1 MRAAGR
7 DRSSSLHVL
16 SDITFIMALQGRHY
30 LICREGKR
38 GTKRSRTWPR
48 PHATQQP
55 TLTPEAAFSATANG
69 LQVTETGQQYQA
81 PMSCFCVNMCVH
93 ASVNGHISI
102 YRPPQAHAAQP
113 PEPRTKARLLRSLG
127 ALLLP
132 GRGSLL
138 HCCAALAP
146 TPAWGPPSPCSTQ
159 GTSQWLTPGP
169 SQEKVRAQGGKP
181 QGGPETPAASLWR
194 GGEGEPAADEL
205 MMV

>member
-7 DRSSSLHVL
+7 ARSSSLHVL

-55 TLTPEAAFSATANG
+55 TLTPEAALLATANG

-93 ASVNGHISI
+93 ASVHGHISI
-102 YRPPQAHAAQP
+102 YRPPRAHAAQP
-113 PEPRTKARLLRSLG
+113 RAPHKGKAAKKLRGPAPSRPG
-127 ALLLP
+127 KSPALLCCSGPHPSVGPSLPMQYPRDITMAHTRTLP
-132 GRGSLL
+132 GEG
-138 HCCAALAP
+138 
-146 TPAWGPPSPCSTQ
+146 Q
-159 GTSQWLTPGP
+159 GTGREAPRWP
-169 SQEKVRAQGGKP
+169 
-181 QGGPETPAASLWR
+181 
-194 GGEGEPAADEL
+194 
-205 MMV
+205 